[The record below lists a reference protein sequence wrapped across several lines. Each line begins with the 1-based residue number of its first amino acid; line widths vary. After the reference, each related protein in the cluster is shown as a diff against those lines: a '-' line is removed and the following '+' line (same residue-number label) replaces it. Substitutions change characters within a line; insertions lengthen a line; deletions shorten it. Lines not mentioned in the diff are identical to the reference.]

1 MILSNKE
8 HLLEMLHSLEK
19 RSLYTCL
26 IVQPKG
32 NKLYILKDRNDSL
45 FVVLIP
51 SRPLLKEESQQVID
65 LGFKEIWP
73 NINFKLSLNRFSRNE
88 LFLFVEQIEKLFSE
102 ILKVETEW
110 PWRIRSD
117 SNLAVVKDLSEP
129 LLTRQQLCERNLRK
143 ARRRRTFYAISAS
156 LIVFLSIAF
165 LLTAFFVVVGTD
177 LSKLIIAFLV
187 IGISVPPIFLFL
199 RWYLN
204 GETRQAW
211 IEPLLNTRNDE
222 FFSRHGFVRKY
233 DRYQGNIKGYRT
245 EMWRT
250 SIGDEI
256 IVYHSPIGWNRV
268 LSLPSA
274 GWFDSHNYHWRN
286 EFYGKKVFRYAS
298 KRKLMREAHD
308 FVDLLIKEGI
318 EPGLVAATDHEPT
331 NP

>member
-1 MILSNKE
+1 
-8 HLLEMLHSLEK
+8 MLHKLEK
-19 RSLYTCL
+19 RSLFTCL

-51 SRPLLKEESQQVID
+51 SRPLSKEESQQVID
-65 LGFKEIWP
+65 LGFKEVWP
-73 NINFKLSLNRFSRNE
+73 NINFKLSLNRPSSNE
-88 LFLFVEQIEKLFSE
+88 LFLFVEHIENLFSE
-102 ILKVETEW
+102 ILKVEADR

-117 SNLAVVKDLSEP
+117 SNLASIKDLGEP
-129 LLTRQQLCERNLRK
+129 LLTRQQLRERNHRK
-143 ARRRRTFYAISAS
+143 ARRGRILYELSSS
-156 LIVFLSIAF
+156 LIVLLSVAF
-165 LLTAFFVVVGTD
+165 LLTAFFVVVGAD
-177 LSKLIIAFLV
+177 LFKLFIALMV
-187 IGISVPPIFLFL
+187 IGVSVPPLFIFL

-204 GETRQAW
+204 DKTRHAW
-211 IEPLLNTRNDE
+211 IGPLLNTRNDE

-268 LSLPSA
+268 LSLLSA

-318 EPGLVAATDHEPT
+318 EPGLVVGADHEPT